1 MADGVREL
9 VRAILE
15 ESKTMVLSTCHNNI
29 PWASTLFF
37 VSDNNFNIYFISRT
51 TRRHSYEIEHNPN
64 VAVAMAPPHKDFGLA
79 RGLQIEGRAKIL
91 ELSQADISYRL
102 FQKKFPNLAANI
114 KLDQLKDSKFIH
126 KIYKITPKRFQL
138 IYEEKFGVGEIIEAR
153 I

>member
-1 MADGVREL
+1 MADGIREL

-15 ESKTMVLSTCHNNI
+15 ESGTMVLSTCHNNT

-64 VAVAMAPPHKDFGLA
+64 VAVAIAPPHKDFGSA

-91 ELSQADISYRL
+91 ELSQTDISYRL
-102 FQKKFPNLAANI
+102 LQKKFPNLVANL
-114 KLDQLKDSKFIH
+114 KMEQLKDSKSSH

-138 IYEEKFGVGEIIEAR
+138 IHEERFGIGEVIEVR